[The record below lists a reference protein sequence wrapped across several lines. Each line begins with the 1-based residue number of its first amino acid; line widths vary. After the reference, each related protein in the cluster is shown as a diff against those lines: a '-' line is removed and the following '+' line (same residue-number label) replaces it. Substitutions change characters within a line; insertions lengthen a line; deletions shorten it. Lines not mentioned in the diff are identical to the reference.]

1 MSGFCK
7 YHPINAATYFCSP
20 CQKYTC
26 DSCANEDAH
35 SGGVSCFLCSR
46 PLQSLG
52 SAATDEPFW
61 RRLDKSFKY
70 PLNTYALVMIIG
82 VSILS
87 SILAFVPFAIVWQLI
102 LTGAMVS
109 YCFACLKQTA
119 IGNFAA
125 PDITTA
131 FQGGLELLARLLAI
145 FVVTIVF
152 VGLIF
157 TYLSPLL
164 GFLAGVIAIVFMPA
178 TIILFGFSNS
188 LVEAINPLKQFRLIT
203 AVGLPYG
210 LILVFI
216 FIMSAS
222 VGIINE
228 IIGFQFSIVSI
239 TLQAVVSN
247 YYLVVMF
254 HIMGYMIFQYQGEL
268 GFTAR
273 ADHGEGH
280 KFREESE
287 KTKHLVDILVKEGE
301 FSLAIK
307 ELKQAIKK
315 FPDDPHFVKL
325 YFEFIHAS
333 KNTNAIA
340 EFGNYY
346 LAYLIRHHANHSLN
360 PVYKR
365 ILQIKPDFQPDKA
378 EIRYHLAQELYQAGD
393 CRTAVKVLN
402 HLHKEFPH
410 FVSLPAA
417 YELMAEC
424 LGELPGMAQ
433 HELKYRRFAAKLNN
447 QADVSQSESPE
458 KRRQVKPAKTIYNG
472 VDQEIVDGMSLVPQE
487 D

>member
-1 MSGFCK
+1 LK
-7 YHPINAATYFCSP
+7 
-20 CQKYTC
+20 
-26 DSCANEDAH
+26 
-35 SGGVSCFLCSR
+35 
-46 PLQSLG
+46 SLG
-52 SAATDEPFW
+52 SAATEEPFW
-61 RRLDKSFKY
+61 RRFDKSFKY

-82 VSILS
+82 VAILS
-87 SILAFVPFAIVWQLI
+87 SILAYVPFAFLWQLM

-119 IGNFAA
+119 IGNFTA
-125 PDITTA
+125 PDITMA
-131 FQGGLELLARLLAI
+131 YQGGLELLARLLAI
-145 FVVTIVF
+145 FVVTIVI

-164 GFLAGVIAIVFMPA
+164 GVLAGVIAIVFMPA

-188 LVEAINPLKQFRLIT
+188 LTEALNPLKQFRLIT

-239 TLQAVVSN
+239 TLQAAVSN
-247 YYLVVMF
+247 YYSVVMF
-254 HIMGYMIFQYQGEL
+254 HIMGYMIFQYQEEL

-315 FPDDPHFVKL
+315 FPDDPHFVKQ

-360 PVYKR
+360 PIYKR
-365 ILQIKPDFQPDKA
+365 ILQIQPDFQPDKA

-410 FVSLPAA
+410 YVNLPAA

-424 LGELPGMAQ
+424 LAELPGMQ
-433 HELKYRRFAAKLNN
+433 KHELKYRRFAAKLNN
-447 QADVSQSESPE
+447 QSDATQSESPE
-458 KRRQVKPAKTIYNG
+458 ERKQPKPPKQIYNG
-472 VDQEIVDGMSLVPQE
+472 VDQDIVDSMSLVPQE

>member
-1 MSGFCK
+1 M
-7 YHPINAATYFCSP
+7 
-20 CQKYTC
+20 
-26 DSCANEDAH
+26 
-35 SGGVSCFLCSR
+35 
-46 PLQSLG
+46 QSLG
-52 SAATDEPFW
+52 SAATEEPFW
-61 RRLDKSFKY
+61 RRLDKSFRY

-82 VSILS
+82 VSILT
-87 SILAFVPFAIVWQLI
+87 SILAYVPFAIVWQLI

-119 IGNFAA
+119 IGNFTA

-131 FQGGLELLARLLAI
+131 YQGGLELLARLLAI
-145 FVVTIVF
+145 IVVTIVF
-152 VGLIF
+152 IGLIF

-164 GFLAGVIAIVFMPA
+164 AFLAGVIAIVFMPA

-188 LVEAINPLKQFRLIT
+188 LTEALNPLKQFRLIT

-210 LILVFI
+210 LLLVFI

-222 VGIINE
+222 VSIINE
-228 IIGFQFSIVSI
+228 FIGFEFSIVSI
-239 TLQAVVSN
+239 TLQAAVSN
-247 YYLVVMF
+247 YYSVVIF

-273 ADHGEGH
+273 ADNGEGH

-287 KTKHLVDILVKEGE
+287 KTKHLVNMLLKEGE

-315 FPDDPHFVKL
+315 FPDDPHFVKQ

-333 KNTNAIA
+333 KNSNAIA
-340 EFGNYY
+340 DFGNYY

-365 ILQIKPDFQPDKA
+365 ILQIQPDFQTDKA
-378 EIRYHLAQELYQAGD
+378 EIRYPLAQELYQAGD
-393 CRTAVKVLN
+393 SKTAVKVLKN
-402 HLHKEFPH
+402 LHREFPNY
-410 FVSLPAA
+410 VNLPAA

-424 LGELPGMAQ
+424 LAELPGMQQ

-447 QADVSQSESPE
+447 KADATPGGSPE
-458 KRRQVKPAKTIYNG
+458 EQNQAGPPKQIYNG
-472 VDQEIVDGMSLVPQE
+472 VDQDIVDSMSLVPQE